1 MWTLSSVMTGRGC
14 AVAGGGRGL
23 FAKAGEGL
31 VELVCPPNISLWA
44 ELLFLFLSQASLLLF
59 NSRFSS
65 SLFAQ
70 RFLCFPY
77 VLLSLH
83 L

>member
-1 MWTLSSVMTGRGC
+1 MWTLSFVMTGHGC

-65 SLFAQ
+65 SLFA
-70 RFLCFPY
+70 PY